1 MSQPSTEFL
10 QLIKDVEEVLT
21 DHDLDDVI
29 PVLAG
34 LLSEAFYM
42 SRQDKKRCVSYV
54 VSIIDQTFNKL
65 KEMEERKKQ

>member
-1 MSQPSTEFL
+1 MSQPSIEFL
-10 QLIKDVEEVLT
+10 KLVDDVQDVLT

-42 SRQDKKRCVSYV
+42 SGQDKKRCVSYF

-65 KEMEERKKQ
+65 KEIEERKKQ

>member
-10 QLIKDVEEVLT
+10 KLVDDVQDVLI

-42 SRQDKKRCVSYV
+42 SGQDKKRCVSYFV
-54 VSIIDQTFNKL
+54 GIMDYNFEKIR
-65 KEMEERKKQ
+65 EIEERKKQ